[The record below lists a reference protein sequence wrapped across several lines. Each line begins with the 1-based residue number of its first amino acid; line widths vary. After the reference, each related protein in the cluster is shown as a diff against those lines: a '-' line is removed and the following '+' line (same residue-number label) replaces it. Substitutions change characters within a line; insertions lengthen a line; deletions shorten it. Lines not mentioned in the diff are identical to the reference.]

1 MHRDA
6 IGLHCCLYLY
16 LFFKRNQAGEL
27 PIILKRIN
35 PDWVVQQ
42 KLQHNK
48 MTTTQLKA
56 TETTNTN
63 TDAHQTSEPP

>member
-1 MHRDA
+1 MPLVCIA
-6 IGLHCCLYLY
+6 AYIYIYFL
-16 LFFKRNQAGEL
+16 KRNQAGEL
-27 PIILKRIN
+27 SIILKRIN

-48 MTTTQLKA
+48 MITTQLKA

-63 TDAHQTSEPP
+63 TDAYQTSEPP